1 MPNSLL
7 EEIIQKEP
15 RVKTQILDVLANPE
29 KIPDDALA
37 NPQSFYN
44 HFKGIALKLVGWVSG
59 NEALADSRYYST
71 VIDEIMIFCKKYE
84 KEGLIRHE

>member
-29 KIPDDALA
+29 KIPDDVLA
-37 NPQSFYN
+37 NAQNFYN
-44 HFKGIALKLVGWVSG
+44 HFKAVTLKLVGWVSE
-59 NEALADSRYYST
+59 NEALSDSRYYSA
-71 VIDEIMIFCKKYE
+71 VIDHILIWEKKYE
-84 KEGLIRHE
+84 KEGMIRHE